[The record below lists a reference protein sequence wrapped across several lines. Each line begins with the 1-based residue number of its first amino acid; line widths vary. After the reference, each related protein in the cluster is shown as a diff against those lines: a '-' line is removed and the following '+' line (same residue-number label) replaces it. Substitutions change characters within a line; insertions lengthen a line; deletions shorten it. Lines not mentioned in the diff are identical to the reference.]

1 MGKAN
6 AAGYY
11 EGRIKTADWW
21 ARGIGLLSIVIS
33 VGIALGTFWYVNL
46 KNGKLTFWK
55 PNMYAVEYL
64 LGITS
69 NNLVIAFPV
78 SVTNDGAVVH
88 TVNFLYGRV
97 TSKNKKWSK
106 RFNMCLEP
114 DALPAKNSPLA
125 TSFAIPPRSSCM
137 KLISFWSEYPRVR
150 MPPGQYDFELYTC
163 SDGAPAD
170 SKPDLTFAID
180 ISKDAYA
187 KVMRGLCYV
196 DYVTYIKR

>member
-6 AAGYY
+6 AAGHC

-21 ARGIGLLSIVIS
+21 ARGMSLVIS
-33 VGIALGTFWYVNL
+33 VGMGLGTFWYVNL

-64 LGITS
+64 LGVTS

-97 TSKNKKWSK
+97 TSKDKKWSK

-150 MPPGQYDFELYTC
+150 MPPGEYNFEMYAYI
-163 SDGAPAD
+163 DGKHANNR
-170 SKPDLTFAID
+170 PDLTFTI
-180 ISKDAYA
+180 KFPEDACA
-187 KVMRGLCYV
+187 KVMRGNCHL
-196 DYVTYIKR
+196 DYGTYIKR